1 MKAPSRRAG
10 GTSSPITSEIHQVG
24 GGGFT
29 SPEDAAV
36 YLILFGS
43 EAALVDAGTG
53 AETDR
58 LFRNIASCG
67 VAPEA
72 VRLLLLTHCH
82 FDHTGGAAEVRER
95 SGCRIVTHEREAPF
109 LEEGDDRV
117 TAALW
122 YGRHLSPLPV
132 DERIEGAQGVIR
144 MSGREILAI
153 HIPGH
158 SPGSMA
164 FLVESDGQRILFGQD
179 VHGPLD
185 ESLLSEEEAYR
196 QSLERLAGLDADIL
210 CEGHYGV
217 FRGKEEVRGFIRS
230 FLRS

>member
-1 MKAPSRRAG
+1 MPG
-10 GTSSPITSEIHQVG
+10 ITSEIFQVG

-36 YLILFGS
+36 YLIRVGA

-53 AETDR
+53 GDPDR

-67 VAPEA
+67 VPPDA
-72 VRLLLLTHCH
+72 VRFLLLTHCH
-82 FDHTGGAAEVRER
+82 FDHTGGAADVRER
-95 SGCRIVTHEREAPF
+95 TGCRIVAHALEAPF
-109 LEEGDDRV
+109 LEAGDDRV
-117 TAALW
+117 SAALW
-122 YGRHLSPLPV
+122 YGARLSPLPV
-132 DERIEGAQGVIR
+132 DERIEGPRGRI
-144 MSGREILAI
+144 GLGDREIQAI

-164 FLVESDGQRILFGQD
+164 FLVESDGQRVLFGQD

-185 ESLLSEEEAYR
+185 ESLLSDEDAYAR
-196 QSLERLAGLDADIL
+196 SLELLAALDADIL

-230 FLRS
+230 FLRP